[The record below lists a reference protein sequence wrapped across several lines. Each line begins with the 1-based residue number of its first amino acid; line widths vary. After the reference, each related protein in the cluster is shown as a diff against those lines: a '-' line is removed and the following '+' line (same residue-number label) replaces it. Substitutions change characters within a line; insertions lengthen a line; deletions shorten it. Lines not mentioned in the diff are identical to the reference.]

1 MFTTSS
7 TRAGVASVGGPLD
20 TLTDDQIKAFI
31 HDQLDVAVALRTVA
45 TDIMAFSGAVREVRL
60 AS

>member
-1 MFTTSS
+1 
-7 TRAGVASVGGPLD
+7 VASVGGPLD

-31 HDQLDVAVALRTVA
+31 HDQLDAAVALRMVA